1 MHLRHFDKPFCQ
13 NVCRYCSHTAF
24 SQSTTG
30 MYIQEWFGDPAAAH
44 YLCVSFQEVSS
55 IIGVLLYNV
64 NFEEESV
71 GLLYRY

>member
-1 MHLRHFDKPFCQ
+1 
-13 NVCRYCSHTAF
+13 
-24 SQSTTG
+24 
-30 MYIQEWFGDPAAAH
+30 MYIQEWFGDPAAAN